1 MKSINTKKIIC
12 VILVITLMFS
22 LVSCGNAKEY
32 KGKPGEGA
40 VKVGVILQGSIDDAG
55 FNQSC
60 YEMCQALEKNID
72 GLTVLRKE
80 NVPETSEAE
89 TVMEAMI
96 DQGCTII
103 LATSFGYLESM
114 KNCAARHPEVAFI
127 HQGGTIA
134 EENMSSVGGNF
145 WESMYLCGIAA
156 ASVTQSKKLGFVAP
170 YAIPMVIAAV
180 NAFELGAQSVD
191 PDITTNVVF
200 IGSWS
205 DAGLQTNSV
214 NSMISQNV
222 DVIAQ
227 FQDSTKTIIELCEK
241 NHIYTVGFHVDEK
254 QLAPDVWL
262 TGSVNDWSVYVD
274 MVKNI
279 ISGNYKSQSLRGG
292 FKEGLI
298 DLAEFGDSVDTE
310 TQNNLETIKE
320 EMRDGTFNVFTGP
333 VYDQN
338 GNLVIEEGYSP
349 TVEDV
354 QGYNWLV
361 KGVIGNID

>member
-1 MKSINTKKIIC
+1 MKNKNYKKIIC
-12 VILVITLMFS
+12 IILTIALMFS
-22 LVSCGNAKEY
+22 FVSCGNVKEY

-96 DQGCTII
+96 AQGCTII

-114 KNCAARHPEVAFI
+114 ENCAARHPEVAFI
-127 HQGGTIA
+127 HQGGIIA
-134 EENMSSVGGNF
+134 EGNMSSVGGNF
-145 WESMYLCGIAA
+145 WESMYLCGVAA

-254 QLAPDVWL
+254 DLAPDVWL

-279 ISGNYKSQSLRGG
+279 ISGNYEPQSLRGG
-292 FKEGLI
+292 FEEGLI
-298 DLAEFGDSVDTE
+298 DLAEFGDNVDTE
-310 TQNNLETIKE
+310 TQNNIETIKE
-320 EMRDGTFNVFTGP
+320 EMRAGTFNVFTGP

-338 GNLVIEEGYSP
+338 GNMVVEEGYSP